1 MTLKRFDNVV
11 VPQHFGCLL
20 YVRKTHEYLPY
31 DRLTT
36 DVLIHTAKQSL
47 FKLAGPLAN
56 QISPKQMDA
65 FCKIGRR
72 MKFLD
77 RNGRFLGEVISA
89 KPPPDYLIAPLTLH
103 VSVTQSCDL
112 KCRHCFAA
120 PEMSSPD
127 KRLLNPDQLEQLSR
141 ECVDMGCMRMALTGG
156 EPLNRPDIFEL
167 IDTAMDKG
175 IDVCLTTNGIRID
188 KDISR
193 ELAKRPLA
201 WINISL
207 DGACAKTNDAIRGK
221 GTFDKVTGN
230 IIRHLRWRVPFGLSF
245 TINKLNIGELLAL
258 PGLAK
263 KLGAQALLLRGVYPL
278 GRAKGAKE
286 IHLSL
291 SQYEKALATLASSS
305 YPIRVVPTSCEAE
318 EHENM
323 AVVFEN
329 YGCAAGNTTAS
340 VYHNGDVSPC
350 SLIGDGV
357 ELENLHSY
365 SLTRIWNNGRGF
377 KKIRELS
384 PPGICRECDAYTS
397 CSGGCRA
404 RAWAAYRDIQAPDP
418 WCKAIKKSAE
428 EKAYLKRFY
437 NHSLSLFS

>member
-77 RNGRFLGEVISA
+77 RNGRF
-89 KPPPDYLIAPLTLH
+89 Y
-103 VSVTQSCDL
+103 
-112 KCRHCFAA
+112 
-120 PEMSSPD
+120 
-127 KRLLNPDQLEQLSR
+127 QLEQLSR